1 VLVEVEALVAQFSQR
16 LLVLT
21 RTHWRSLAN
30 LTHSQDQ
37 VQIHWLQYHLS

>member
-1 VLVEVEALVAQFSQR
+1 VTAVRVCE
-16 LLVLT
+16 
-21 RTHWRSLAN
+21 LAN